1 MTITKKAKEHAIK
14 YKNDPNK
21 NFNLFTCKNLYE
33 KNKTLIFNEDEFI
46 DHMNLFYLVNYK
58 SYRFLTK
65 NKKDIIV
72 IIQPEYGNDPL
83 QKIQSELIVKLIK
96 NYKNVKIINLS
107 KKIDLNN
114 PKISYDRIHNTK
126 LGNELTVNLIL
137 SSTTFSN

>member
-1 MTITKKAKEHAIK
+1 
-14 YKNDPNK
+14 
-21 NFNLFTCKNLYE
+21 
-33 KNKTLIFNEDEFI
+33 
-46 DHMNLFYLVNYK
+46 MNLFYLVNYK
-58 SYRFLTK
+58 KVIDFLTK